1 MLSIGNI
8 NRSNNLSYGQQ
19 ALWFLQKLAPHS
31 AAYNIMRAARITPGV
46 DPEVLGRS
54 LQRLVDR
61 HPGLRTSF
69 PLLEGK
75 PVQQVSESQ
84 QVRFNQI
91 DASSLSWDELIRVV
105 ADEAHRPFDLER
117 DRLFRAD
124 LFMHSSLG
132 QVLLLTVHHI
142 IVDFLSLEIILDEL
156 RTIYTAEAAGREAWL
171 PPIDVSYLDYVDWQ
185 SRMLADKRGED
196 LLQYWKRQ
204 LSGCSLL
211 LELPT
216 DFPRKQF
223 QTFRGATHTIKL
235 AQGLLAKLKKLAS
248 AERVE
253 LYQLLTSAFQLLMH
267 GYSGQK
273 DIVIGYPSTNH
284 RKPEFERVVGFFH
297 NPLPI
302 RSSLVDDP
310 SLGSFLQQTARTSAA
325 AFAHADYPL
334 SLLVERLQLG
344 RSTNRSPIFQVMF
357 VFYESGGQ
365 SVLPFIVGRQDARID
380 FGGAELHYLQLEE
393 RTSMLDLTLTIVA
406 EEEMLSASLQYDTDL
421 FEQSTAINILSDLEQ
436 LLEDMTS
443 DASAPVSRLIPARR
457 NAHTSSDYRGPGGNG
472 SNQVQLGGRA
482 QQKPA
487 SEKEMPFSLFYFSSG
502 DDTGGRGKYQL
513 LLEGA
518 RFADRHGFSAVWTP
532 ERHFHDFGGIF
543 PNPSITSA
551 ALATI
556 TERIQLRAGSVVSP
570 LHNPIRLAEDWSVID
585 NLSNGRVG
593 VSFASGWNASDFV
606 FAPDNYGDR
615 RVIMERDI
623 DIVRRLWRGE
633 AVQFKGGAG
642 NEVDVK
648 ILPRPLQA
656 ELPVWVT
663 AFGSPETF
671 RLAGRIGANL
681 LTHLLGQS
689 VELLAEKIELYR
701 SALREH
707 GHEPGTGTVTVMMH
721 TFIGSDEET
730 VREKVRAPFCEY
742 LKSSLDLLA
751 AFATDAGIGVDPRHL
766 SDENRDAMVHHAF
779 NRYYHS
785 CALFGTP
792 ASCLPLLSRLKA
804 AGVDEIACLIDFGI
818 DSDSVMEGLEHLRDL
833 VKATR
838 SGQASPVDEVFETA
852 VPTHNSDGWEGM
864 RKDTLG
870 RAETRREMMSRQK
883 LFRRKNI

>member
-1 MLSIGNI
+1 MLG
-8 NRSNNLSYGQQ
+8 NLSYGQQ

-46 DPEVLGRS
+46 DPDVLGRS
-54 LQRLVDR
+54 LQKLVDR

-69 PLLEGK
+69 PLHEGK
-75 PVQQVSESQ
+75 PVQQISESPR
-84 QVRFNQI
+84 VRFNQV
-91 DASSLSWDELIRVV
+91 DTSSLSWDELITLVT
-105 ADEAHRPFDLER
+105 DEAHKPFDLER

-124 LFMHSSLG
+124 LFTHSSLG
-132 QVLLLTVHHI
+132 QILLLTVHHI
-142 IVDFLSLEIILDEL
+142 IVDFLSLEIILDDL
-156 RTIYTAEAAGREAWL
+156 RAIYAAEATGHEASL
-171 PPIDVSYLDYVDWQ
+171 PPADVSYLDYVDWQ
-185 SRMLADKRGED
+185 SRMLSDKRGDD

-204 LSGCSLL
+204 LSGCSLSL
-211 LELPT
+211 DLPT
-216 DFPRKQF
+216 DCPRKQF
-223 QTFRGATHTIKL
+223 QTFRGATRTIKL
-235 AQGLLAKLKKLAS
+235 TQRLSAKLKKLAT
-248 AERVE
+248 AEQVE

-302 RSSLVDDP
+302 RSTLLHDP
-310 SLGSFLQQTARTSAA
+310 SLRSFLQQTAQTSAA
-325 AFAHADYPL
+325 AFAHGDYPL

-344 RSTNRSPIFQVMF
+344 RSTNRSPVFQVMF

-365 SVLPFIVGRQDARID
+365 SVLPLIVGRQDARID
-380 FGGAELHYLQLEE
+380 LGEAELHYLQLEE

-406 EEEMLSASLQYDTDL
+406 EDETLSASLQYNTDL
-421 FEQSTAINILSDLEQ
+421 FEQSTAINILNDLEQ

-443 DASAPVSRLIPARR
+443 DVSLPVSRLIPARHA
-457 NAHTSSDYRGPGGNG
+457 AHTPGRNG
-472 SNQVQLGGRA
+472 SNQVERR
-482 QQKPA
+482 A
-487 SEKEMPFSLFYFSSG
+487 SEKEMSFSLFYFSSG
-502 DDTGGRGKYQL
+502 DDTGNRGKYQL

-518 RFADRHGFSAVWTP
+518 RFADRNGFSAVWTP
-532 ERHFHDFGGIF
+532 ERHFHEFGGIF
-543 PNPSITSA
+543 PNPSLTSA

-556 TERIQLRAGSVVSP
+556 TERVQLRAGSVVSP
-570 LHNPIRLAEDWSVID
+570 LHNPIRLAEDWSVVD

-606 FAPDNYGDR
+606 FAPDNYSDR
-615 RVIMERDI
+615 RTIIERDI
-623 DIVRRLWRGE
+623 DMVRRLWRGE

-642 NEVDVK
+642 NQVDVK
-648 ILPRPLQA
+648 ILPTPVQA
-656 ELPVWVT
+656 ELPIWVT

-671 RLAGRIGANL
+671 RLAGRLGANL

-707 GHEPGTGTVTVMMH
+707 GHEPGAYTATVMLH
-721 TFIGSDEET
+721 TFIGSDEEA
-730 VREKVRAPFCEY
+730 VREKVRAPFCDY

-751 AFATDAGIGVDPRHL
+751 AFATEAGIGVDPKHL
-766 SDENRDAMVHHAF
+766 SEDSRDAMVHHAF
-779 NRYYHS
+779 NRYYQS

-833 VKATR
+833 VQATR
-838 SGQASPVDEVFETA
+838 SPMDKVRAAHAS
-852 VPTHNSDGWEGM
+852 HGWEGL
-864 RKDTLG
+864 RNDTQV

-883 LFRRKNI
+883 LLRRQI

>member
-1 MLSIGNI
+1 MIIRIGPDSLGNI
-8 NRSNNLSYGQQ
+8 NRSGTLSYGQQ
-19 ALWFLQKLAPHS
+19 ALWFLQKLAPKS
-31 AAYNIMRAARITPGV
+31 AAYNIMRAARITPAV
-46 DPEVLGRS
+46 DPDVLGRS
-54 LQRLVDR
+54 LQKLVDR

-91 DASSLSWDELIRVV
+91 DASSLSWDKLIKVV
-105 ADEAHRPFDLER
+105 TDEAHRPFDLER
-117 DRLFRAD
+117 DRLFRAG
-124 LFMHSSLG
+124 LFTHSSLG

-142 IVDFLSLEIILDEL
+142 IVDFISLEIILDEL
-156 RTIYTAEAAGREAWL
+156 RAIYAAEAAGREASL

-185 SRMLADKRGED
+185 SRMLSGKRGEE
-196 LLQYWKRQ
+196 LFEYWKRQ

-211 LELPT
+211 LDLPT

-223 QTFRGATHTIKL
+223 QTFRGATRTIKL
-235 AQGLLAKLKKLAS
+235 AQGLAAKLKKLAT
-248 AERVE
+248 AEGVE

-267 GYSGQK
+267 AYSGQK

-302 RSSLVDDP
+302 RSSLLNDP
-310 SLGSFLQQTARTSAA
+310 PLKSFLQQTAQTCVD
-325 AFAHADYPL
+325 AFAHGDYPL

-344 RSTNRSPIFQVMF
+344 RSTNRSPVFQVMF
-357 VFYESGGQ
+357 VFYESGGE

-380 FGGAELHYLQLEE
+380 FGGAELHYIQLEE

-406 EEEMLSASLQYDTDL
+406 EDETLSASLQYDTDL
-421 FEQSTAINILSDLEQ
+421 FEQSTAMNILSDLEQ

-443 DASAPVSRLIPARR
+443 DVSTPVSRLVPARHA
-457 NAHTSSDYRGPGGNG
+457 AHTSSDYHATGNG
-472 SNQVQLGGRA
+472 SNQIQPGVRVQL
-482 QQKPA
+482 KPA
-487 SEKEMPFSLFYFSSG
+487 SEKEMSFSLFYFSSG
-502 DDTGGRGKYQL
+502 DETGGRGKYQL

-518 RFADRHGFSAVWTP
+518 KFADRHDFSAVWTP
-532 ERHFHDFGGIF
+532 ERHFHEFGGIF

-556 TERIQLRAGSVVSP
+556 TERVQLRAGSVVSP

-606 FAPDNYGDR
+606 FAPDNYHDR
-615 RVIMERDI
+615 RVIIERDI
-623 DIVRRLWRGE
+623 DVVRRLWRGE

-642 NEVDVK
+642 NQVDVK
-648 ILPRPLQA
+648 ILPRPVQA
-656 ELPVWVT
+656 ELPIWVT
-663 AFGSPETF
+663 AFGSTETF

-689 VELLAEKIELYR
+689 VELLTEKIGLYR

-707 GHEPGTGTVTVMMH
+707 GHQPGVGTVTVMMH
-721 TFIGSDEET
+721 TFIGDDEEA

-751 AFATDAGIGVDPRHL
+751 AFAEDAGIGVDPRHL
-766 SDENRDAMVHHAF
+766 SEENRDAMVHHAF
-779 NRYYHS
+779 NRYYQS

-818 DSDSVMEGLEHLRDL
+818 DSDSVMQGLEHLKDL
-833 VKATR
+833 VQATR
-838 SGQASPVDEVFETA
+838 SPADKVFETA
-852 VPTHNSDGWEGM
+852 VTTQGM
-864 RKDTLG
+864 REDTLG
-870 RAETRREMMSRQK
+870 RVATRREMMSRQK
-883 LFRRKNI
+883 QFRRQNI